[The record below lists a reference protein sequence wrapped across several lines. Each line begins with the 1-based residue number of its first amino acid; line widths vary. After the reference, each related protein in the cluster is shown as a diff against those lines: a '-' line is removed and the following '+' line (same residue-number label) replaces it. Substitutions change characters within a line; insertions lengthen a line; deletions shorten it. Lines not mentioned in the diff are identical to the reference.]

1 MKKKIIIHLS
11 LRILKMI
18 FHKYIQVG
26 ILQKEKIHLM
36 NQKIIKKKII
46 YLFYQK
52 DKVKIIQI
60 KKKIIFL
67 FYQKEK
73 AKLILLEKIIIY
85 RI

>member
-1 MKKKIIIHLS
+1 
-11 LRILKMI
+11 
-18 FHKYIQVG
+18 
-26 ILQKEKIHLM
+26 M